1 MSQLRVTLKKSVIGQ
16 QWRARRVVTS
26 LGLTKINQTRTL
38 PDNGA
43 IRGMIHRVRHL
54 VVFEPVT
61 EVSE

>member
-1 MSQLRVTLKKSVIGQ
+1 MGQLRVTLKKSVIGQ

-43 IRGMIHRVRHL
+43 IRGMIQRVRHL
-54 VVFEPVT
+54 VEFEPVT
-61 EVSE
+61 EGAE